1 MKTDPKT
8 QKSILR
14 NALLSVFIYLLPIL
28 LMFGSFY
35 ITGKRPWKQQQGTLS
50 INKTINPINKKP

>member
-1 MKTDPKT
+1 MKIDPQT

-14 NALLSVFIYLLPIL
+14 NALLSVFIYLLPIV

-35 ITGKRPWKQQQGTLS
+35 ITGKRPWKQQQRTTS
-50 INKTINPINKKP
+50 INKNTNPINKKP

>member
-1 MKTDPKT
+1 MKIDPQT

-14 NALLSVFIYLLPIL
+14 NALLSVFIYLLPIG

-35 ITGKRPWKQQQGTLS
+35 ITGKRPWKQQQPITS
-50 INKTINPINKKP
+50 INKNIKPINQKP